1 MLKGQIL
8 LKQGFLYP
16 VCSAQIYVF
25 EWKKNIQISKSTT
38 SFCSDNTKEEFAS
51 SSDDY
56 LSDRADVVFS
66 GDTAPSQVKD
76 WNIFFKSFCRI

>member
-1 MLKGQIL
+1 M
-8 LKQGFLYP
+8 
-16 VCSAQIYVF
+16 CSN
-25 EWKKNIQISKSTT
+25 EKKNIQISKSTT

-76 WNIFFKSFCRI
+76 